1 MVSAIDRAKRALIAL
16 VKTLAAVY
24 NVVISRRRRRFR
36 YRPPV
41 HVARRRCCWS
51 SFLSVVVV
59 SVVVARRPSSSVA
72 FVVGRRCAKS
82 HMRVTKVPWIFA
94 IVFHFG
100 FCLPLLLF
108 ILISPHHPPKTI
120 VFN

>member
-24 NVVISRRRRRFR
+24 NVVINLR

-51 SFLSVVVV
+51 SFLSVVVVV

-82 HMRVTKVPWIFA
+82 RSGPGSDDVCLFV
-94 IVFHFG
+94 VFVVLVLG
-100 FCLPLLLF
+100 VVVV
-108 ILISPHHPPKTI
+108 S
-120 VFN
+120 VR

>member
-16 VKTLAAVY
+16 VKTLAAAY

-41 HVARRRCCWS
+41 HVARWRCCWS

-82 HMRVTKVPWIFA
+82 RRPGECRF
-94 IVFHFG
+94 VFICG
-100 FCLPLLLF
+100 VRRPRLGGR
-108 ILISPHHPPKTI
+108 
-120 VFN
+120 

>member
-16 VKTLAAVY
+16 VKTLAAAY

-36 YRPPV
+36 YRPPL

-82 HMRVTKVPWIFA
+82 RSGPGSVDLCLFV
-94 IVFHFG
+94 VFVVLVLG
-100 FCLPLLLF
+100 VVDV
-108 ILISPHHPPKTI
+108 S
-120 VFN
+120 VR

>member
-24 NVVISRRRRRFR
+24 NVVITLR

-41 HVARRRCCWS
+41 HVARWRCCWS

-82 HMRVTKVPWIFA
+82 RSGPGSVDLCLFV
-94 IVFHFG
+94 VFVVLVLG
-100 FCLPLLLF
+100 VVDV
-108 ILISPHHPPKTI
+108 S
-120 VFN
+120 VR